1 MNSIFGLI
9 LYHRTRHGGTV
20 AASAA
25 SVLLDHFA
33 GPSAAAL
40 CFHYAC
46 RLLTWQGAS
55 VEKSFRFGDVQSTFG
70 TFAFGQLDVV
80 ESAGDAPFRIGGPTP
95 GGRIG
100 LLQLDSAMLCCVDN
114 EALETAFNA
123 LLDTLRPL
131 LGSAAQPHCM
141 QGKATFADI
150 PDQFRP

>member
-1 MNSIFGLI
+1 LVLPALLYI
-9 LYHRTRHGGTV
+9 LKNETQSLEAAEAVGMCFRVCRISKRWQFLNHGNHRTRHGGTV

-55 VEKSFRFGDVQSTFG
+55 VEKRFRFGDVQS

-95 GGRIG
+95 GGWIG
-100 LLQLDSAMLCCVDN
+100 LLQLDSHCHAML
-114 EALETAFNA
+114 
-123 LLDTLRPL
+123 
-131 LGSAAQPHCM
+131 
-141 QGKATFADI
+141 
-150 PDQFRP
+150 